1 MRIALFTRSLNAGG
15 TERQVVL
22 LARGLRARGHD
33 VSVMLFQASG
43 TALEREVQAGGI
55 ALVPVGK
62 SGRWDLL
69 GFFLRLV
76 RVARMLRP
84 QALYAFLPT
93 ANILAVLLR
102 PFLPGARIVLGVRAS
117 DMDLSRYDW
126 LSRLSYRV
134 EGRLAPLAHAAIANA
149 ERGRELA
156 IARGFPAARTTMV
169 PNGIDGDRFR
179 PDAEMRRAVRA
190 SWQIP
195 EGLTLIGV
203 VARLDPMKGHAVFLE
218 AAKHV
223 LDRRPNLRFALV
235 GSGPERDALVAK
247 AADLGLDG
255 HVQFY
260 SERPDIEA
268 VMNALD
274 LFVLPSIF
282 GEGSSNALA
291 EAAATGLR
299 CVASDVGASRQILGD
314 EGTIVPP
321 GDPQA
326 LAQAC
331 LRALD
336 LPDGPEDRARRRARI
351 LAHQGI
357 DALVARTLDVLAA
370 S

>member
-22 LARGLRARGHD
+22 LARGLKARGHD
-33 VSVMLFQASG
+33 VTVMLFQSSG
-43 TALEREVQAGGI
+43 TALEREVAASGV

-76 RVARMLRP
+76 RAARAVRP

-93 ANILAVLLR
+93 SNILAVLLR
-102 PFLPGARIVLGVRAS
+102 PFLPGARVVLGVRAS

-134 EGRLAPLAHAAIANA
+134 EGRLAPLADAAIANA

-156 IARGFPAARTTMV
+156 VARGFPAARIAVV

-179 PDAEMRRAVRA
+179 PDAALRRSVRA
-190 SWQIP
+190 GWSIP
-195 EGLTLIGV
+195 EGVTLIGV
-203 VARLDPMKGHAVFLE
+203 VARLDPMKGHRVFL
-218 AAKHV
+218 AAAQRM
-223 LDRRPNLRFALV
+223 LARRPDLRFVAV
-235 GSGPERDALVAK
+235 GGGSEREALVAET
-247 AADLGLDG
+247 ASLGLDG

-274 LFVLPSIF
+274 LFVLPSVF

-299 CVASDVGASRQILGD
+299 CVATDVGASRQILGE
-314 EGTIVPP
+314 EGGIVPP
-321 GDPQA
+321 GDSQA
-326 LAQAC
+326 LADAC
-331 LRALD
+331 LAALD
-336 LPDGPEDRARRRARI
+336 RADGPEDRARRRARV
-351 LAHQGI
+351 LAQQGI